1 MMVFIIEI
9 IQWCYLALEVDVVQ
23 ESKNLPALF
32 SPSMRVVRLNIL
44 HFSWNYSS
52 ICIYMYFKPMKIRT
66 GFRDLKFI
74 FAVLELYYFPRWAL
88 VEAGAFQL
96 SREQSVRRGSQPLQH
111 QRHLLWKPGEDELGK
126 KEIKIYI
133 RNIVATDIR
142 KRNKVC
148 KKRGLRMRSTL
159 I

>member
-1 MMVFIIEI
+1 MI
-9 IQWCYLALEVDVVQ
+9 YHALEVDVVQ

-88 VEAGAFQL
+88 VEARAFQL
-96 SREQSVRRGSQPLQH
+96 CREQSVRRGSQPFQH
-111 QRHLLWKPGEDELGK
+111 QRHLLWKSGEDELGN

-133 RNIVATDIR
+133 RNIVATDI
-142 KRNKVC
+142 KGKEIKY
-148 KKRGLRMRSTL
+148 KKKNVIKKTFQQH
-159 I
+159 